1 MKWVIILN
9 KKQYIYKTM
18 HCYRINTIIWQNKIF
33 WPTIVRFYDILL
45 FKPTSNS
52 KDDREHEDFL
62 FGVDSPDWFLSFE
75 RYWS

>member
-1 MKWVIILN
+1 MGNNL
-9 KKQYIYKTM
+9 KQNAIYTKQCIVTELL
-18 HCYRINTIIWQNKIF
+18 TIIWQNKIV